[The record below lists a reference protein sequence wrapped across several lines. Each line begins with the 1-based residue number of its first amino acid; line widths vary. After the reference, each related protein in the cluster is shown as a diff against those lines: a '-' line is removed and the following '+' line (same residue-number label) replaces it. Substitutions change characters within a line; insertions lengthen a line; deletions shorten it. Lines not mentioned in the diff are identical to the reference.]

1 MRTFD
6 DLLIACQRPIGGALR
21 ERVRRGEEEGSLG
34 RLVRDLAAAL
44 LVSPTGTT

>member
-6 DLLIACQRPIGGALR
+6 DLLIADQRLIGGALR
-21 ERVRRGEEEGSLG
+21 ERVQRGEDEGSLG

-44 LVSPTGTT
+44 AVLPTGTT